1 MIRTTIKDIF
11 SQYGREYIQRFGKR
25 MPADH
30 RKVIDAIIN
39 CRSGHYGASIYQ
51 CTQCGKNHVVYR
63 CCGNTAEA
71 ARKRR
76 IAPIVNTIRANIG
89 CLKFQQFQAAFL
101 PHPSLTIPLY
111 LLLLRRAS

>member
-1 MIRTTIKDIF
+1 MTTIKDIF
-11 SQYGREYIQRFGKR
+11 RDYGNEYIQRFGDR

-63 CCGNTAEA
+63 CCGNTAKA

-76 IAPIVNTIRANIG
+76 TARIASTIKPDSGCKPSWIANCPG
-89 CLKFQQFQAAFL
+89 
-101 PHPSLTIPLY
+101 TI
-111 LLLLRRAS
+111 S